1 MKDKSFLLQRITIF
15 CQEEFDPCV
24 DAQVEDILR
33 RKFSIRLPQRQ
44 SFDDSLESSISDHDV
59 INLIQQYRALSR

>member
-1 MKDKSFLLQRITIF
+1 MTDKNFLLQRITIF

-33 RKFSIRLPQRQ
+33 RKFSIHLPQRQ
-44 SFDDSLESSISDHDV
+44 AFDDRLESTISDHDV
-59 INLIQQYRALSR
+59 IGLIQQYRALSG

>member
-1 MKDKSFLLQRITIF
+1 MTDKSFLLQRISVF

-33 RKFSIRLPQRQ
+33 RKFGIRLPQRQ
-44 SFDDSLESSISDHDV
+44 SFDSSLDSTISDHEV
-59 INLIQQYRALSR
+59 IGLIQQYRALSH